1 MRHITRTFLAGLASV
16 LPVVATLY
24 LVYWLASSAES
35 ILGAGL
41 RLVLSDR
48 FYWPGLGVAL
58 GAAIIFAVGLLMHT
72 WLARTIFSW
81 WERLLYR
88 LPLIKSIY
96 GAFRDLLSFV
106 AAPRDKALQQ
116 VVAVRIGETDMR
128 LLGFVTRDDL
138 QDLPKGLAEAD
149 AADAPAL
156 AERIAALLGESLE
169 GIRVFFQHELGQS
182 VHQYSLRF
190 GRALARRDGPHQ
202 VQVLGLSRQWQPVV
216 FAGGLPVGDQQ
227 VRCALEHLRGDAA
240 AEMRTS
246 PPD

>member
-1 MRHITRTFLAGLASV
+1 MRHITRTFLTGLATV

-24 LVYWLASSAES
+24 LVYWLASGAES

-48 FYWPGLGVAL
+48 LYWPGLGVAL

-106 AAPRDKALQQ
+106 AAPREKGLQQ

-128 LLGFVTRDDL
+128 LLGFITRDDL

-149 AADAPAL
+149 AAAVYLPMSYQIGGYTVLVPRSAL
-156 AERIAALLGESLE
+156 QPVEMSLE
-169 GIRVFFQHELGQS
+169 DAM
-182 VHQYSLRF
+182 RF
-190 GRALARRDGPHQ
+190 AVTA
-202 VQVLGLSRQWQPVV
+202 GLST
-216 FAGGLPVGDQQ
+216 AGGGDTK
-227 VRCALEHLRGDAA
+227 AK
-240 AEMRTS
+240 T
-246 PPD
+246 

>member
-1 MRHITRTFLAGLASV
+1 MRHITRTFLTGLATV

-149 AADAPAL
+149 AAAVYLPMSYQIGGYTLLVPRSAL
-156 AERIAALLGESLE
+156 QAVEMSLE
-169 GIRVFFQHELGQS
+169 DAM
-182 VHQYSLRF
+182 RF
-190 GRALARRDGPHQ
+190 AVTA
-202 VQVLGLSRQWQPVV
+202 GLST
-216 FAGGLPVGDQQ
+216 AGGGDTK
-227 VRCALEHLRGDAA
+227 AK
-240 AEMRTS
+240 T
-246 PPD
+246 

>member
-1 MRHITRTFLAGLASV
+1 MRHITRTFLTGLATV

-138 QDLPKGLAEAD
+138 QDMPKGLAEAD
-149 AADAPAL
+149 AAAVYLPMSYQIGGYTLLVPRSAL
-156 AERIAALLGESLE
+156 QAVEMSLE
-169 GIRVFFQHELGQS
+169 DAM
-182 VHQYSLRF
+182 RF
-190 GRALARRDGPHQ
+190 AVTA
-202 VQVLGLSRQWQPVV
+202 GLST
-216 FAGGLPVGDQQ
+216 AGGGDTK
-227 VRCALEHLRGDAA
+227 AK
-240 AEMRTS
+240 T
-246 PPD
+246 

>member
-1 MRHITRTFLAGLASV
+1 MRHITRTFLAGLATV

-128 LLGFVTRDDL
+128 LLGFVTRDNL

-149 AADAPAL
+149 AAAVYLPMSYQIGGYTVLVPRSAL
-156 AERIAALLGESLE
+156 QPVEMSLE
-169 GIRVFFQHELGQS
+169 DAM
-182 VHQYSLRF
+182 RF
-190 GRALARRDGPHQ
+190 AVTA
-202 VQVLGLSRQWQPVV
+202 GLST
-216 FAGGLPVGDQQ
+216 AGGGDTK
-227 VRCALEHLRGDAA
+227 AK
-240 AEMRTS
+240 T
-246 PPD
+246 